1 MTRFGFLYII
11 AASLLWSFDGLI
23 RRSLYTLPPAT
34 VVALEHVF
42 GVLIALPFLPKV
54 LKELKNLNKK
64 DWLVLF
70 ILTLTASVMATIF
83 YTSALAKINYINFSV
98 VILLQQTQPIFSI
111 IVAAIFLKEKI
122 TKKFLALAFIGIASA
137 YILAFPNIIPNLTHR
152 PEELT
157 AAVLAMGAAVFW
169 GSSNTFGKLVLRKIS
184 HISAAFLRFTLAI
197 PLAFIAA
204 KLLGQTIPLTQIK
217 PNQWLSMLTIAL
229 TSGMVA
235 FIIFY
240 KGLKNTQVKLATM
253 VKLSWPV
260 FAVVIG
266 WLVLKENLS
275 LVQIIAAIVLSVD
288 IAFLSLTQ
296 TDNAKT

>member
-1 MTRFGFLYII
+1 MKRFGFIYII
-11 AASLLWSFDGLI
+11 AASLLWGLDGLI
-23 RRSLYTLPPAT
+23 RRSLYSLPPAT
-34 VVALEHVF
+34 VVTLEHVF

-54 LKELKNLNKK
+54 VKELRNITKK

-70 ILTLTASVMATIF
+70 VLTITASVMATIF

-111 IVAAIFLKEKI
+111 IIAAILLKEKI
-122 TKKFLALAFIGIASA
+122 TKKFAILAAIGLVSA
-137 YILAFPNIIPNLTHR
+137 YVLAIPSLVPNFTHR

-157 AAVLAMGAAVFW
+157 AAVLAMGAAIFW
-169 GSSNTFGKLVLRKIS
+169 GSSNSLGKILLKRIS
-184 HISAAFLRFTLAI
+184 FITTAFLRFLLAI
-197 PLAFIAA
+197 PIAFAA
-204 KLLGQTIPLTQIK
+204 SKILNQTIPLSEINPQ
-217 PNQWLSMLTIAL
+217 QWLSLLTIAL

-240 KGLKNTQVKLATM
+240 KGLKNTQVKIATM

-266 WLVLKENLS
+266 WLVLKESLNLT
-275 LVQIIAAIVLSVD
+275 QIISAIVLSVD
-288 IAFLSLTQ
+288 ILILSLSKV
-296 TDNAKT
+296 DHEKA

>member
-1 MTRFGFLYII
+1 MTRFGYLYII
-11 AASLLWSFDGLI
+11 AASLLWSLDGLI

-42 GVLIALPFLPKV
+42 GVLIALPFLPRV
-54 LKELKNLNKK
+54 IKELKNLTKR

-70 ILTLTASVMATIF
+70 ILTLTASVTATIF

-98 VILLQQTQPIFSI
+98 VVLLQQTQPIFSLAA
-111 IVAAIFLKEKI
+111 AAILLKEKI
-122 TKKFLALAFIGIASA
+122 TKKFLLLAFIGIASA
-137 YILAFPNIIPNLTHR
+137 YVLAFPNLLPNFTHR
-152 PEELT
+152 PEEIM
-157 AAVLAMGAAVFW
+157 AAILAMGAAIFW
-169 GSSNTFGKLVLRKIS
+169 GTSNTLGKIVLKKIS

-204 KLLGQTIPLTQIK
+204 RLLGQTIPLTQIK
-217 PNQWLSMLTIAL
+217 PIQWLSMLAIAL

-260 FAVVIG
+260 FAVIIG
-266 WLVLKENLS
+266 WLVLKESLS
-275 LVQIIAAIVLSVD
+275 LIQIIAAVILSIDIV
-288 IAFLSLTQ
+288 ILSLTQ
-296 TDNAKT
+296 TDHAKT